1 MLKIAKYPD
10 TVLRKTAKPVVE
22 FNDVLTKL
30 ADDMAKVMY
39 QDDGVGLAAP
49 QVSIGQRVFVVG
61 LGEGQYKAYINP
73 EITFYSKDKI
83 TNEEGCLSLPEIFGN
98 VTRPKKIH
106 IKYQDLEGK
115 KHKEKLSSFESLVA
129 QHEFDHLNGILFI
142 DRAEKISKG
151 QEVLDEMKAKL
162 NEAVK

>member
-10 TVLRKTAKPVVE
+10 TILRKTAKPVAE
-22 FNDVLTKL
+22 FNDDLKKL
-30 ADDMAKVMY
+30 ADDMAQVMY

-49 QVSIGQRVFVVG
+49 QVSLGKRMFVVG
-61 LGEGQYKAYINP
+61 LGDGRYKTYINP

-98 VTRPKKIH
+98 VTRAKKIH
-106 IKYQDLEGK
+106 IKYYDFDGK
-115 KHKEKLSSFESLVA
+115 KNKEKLTNFDAIVA

-142 DRAEKISKG
+142 DRTEGKLKG
-151 QEVLDEMKAKL
+151 QEILDEMKAKL
-162 NEAVK
+162 NAAIK